1 MSKAKHYARIA
12 ITLPER
18 DLAAADRLA
27 KLLDRSRSWVIA
39 EAMRRFV
46 AHQAAA
52 AAAGSGSVSRV
63 AEPASG
69 YAVAPIAGLGPQRL
83 EQLRRDMQL
92 TPEQRVRAAEETL
105 DTTVRLRRP
114 RGPRIIAFDR
124 YEDFLDWKRA
134 RGALP

>member
-1 MSKAKHYARIA
+1 MPKTKHYARIA
-12 ITLPER
+12 ITLPEK
-18 DLAAADRLA
+18 DLAAADQLA
-27 KLLDRSRSWVIA
+27 KQLDRSRSWVIA
-39 EAMRRFV
+39 EAVRQFA
-46 AHQAAA
+46 AHQESAAPGGGAAA
-52 AAAGSGSVSRV
+52 RV

-69 YAVAPIAGLGPQRL
+69 YAVAPVAGLGPQRL